1 MYNAN
6 RQINTTLKVQKLLNS
21 IVIYIRNDYRQKKE
35 KYIRFDDYYRNNI
48 LKKIQDELCLILKT
62 TGEYN
67 NAMHESI
74 YLLVIAK
81 SLGTRYL
88 FSSDILKQYI
98 KNSINKYNMFICQVL
113 LYYYGNHEAYKDL
126 KVDLI
131 KEILDIYKSVP
142 ITERNR
148 NAELSI
154 MTADFMTCPYLCKS
168 DKILFL
174 KEMDIKDLKIQE
186 SIINFAEQNK
196 YIFTKWT
203 NFDLNKELQAKI
215 SQEVYS

>member
-1 MYNAN
+1 
-6 RQINTTLKVQKLLNS
+6 
-21 IVIYIRNDYRQKKE
+21 
-35 KYIRFDDYYRNNI
+35 
-48 LKKIQDELCLILKT
+48 
-62 TGEYN
+62 
-67 NAMHESI
+67 
-74 YLLVIAK
+74 
-81 SLGTRYL
+81 
-88 FSSDILKQYI
+88 
-98 KNSINKYNMFICQVL
+98 MFICQVL

-142 ITERNR
+142 IAERNR

-203 NFDLNKELQAKI
+203 KFDLNKELQAKI

>member
-1 MYNAN
+1 
-6 RQINTTLKVQKLLNS
+6 
-21 IVIYIRNDYRQKKE
+21 
-35 KYIRFDDYYRNNI
+35 
-48 LKKIQDELCLILKT
+48 
-62 TGEYN
+62 
-67 NAMHESI
+67 MHESI

-142 ITERNR
+142 IAERNR

-203 NFDLNKELQAKI
+203 KFDLNKELQAKI